1 LRRAEKRRAERA
13 QNREQGRA
21 EEEELI
27 QYAIDGNVTHGYVWI
42 CVGSHTEW
50 TTAHRWPMVFAHV
63 ILLPHV
69 HPAHGVGWGG
79 LRQVHC
85 SITRS

>member
-1 LRRAEKRRAERA
+1 MRRAEKRRAERA

-21 EEEELI
+21 EEELI

-42 CVGSHTEW
+42 CMGSHTEW